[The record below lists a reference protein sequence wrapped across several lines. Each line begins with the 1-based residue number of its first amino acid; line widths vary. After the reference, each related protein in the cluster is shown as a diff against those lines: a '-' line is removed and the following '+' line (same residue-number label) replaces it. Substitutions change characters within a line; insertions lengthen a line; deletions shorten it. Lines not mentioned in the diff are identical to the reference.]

1 MKFCSLYSGSSG
13 NSLYVSAKDTAIL
26 VDAGLS
32 GKQIERAMNA
42 HQLKPEKLQG
52 ILVTHEHRDHI
63 HGVGVLSRRY
73 HLPIYANEDTWQA
86 MENKLG
92 KLKPELIR
100 IIPESQPFPL
110 GDLEVGSFPIQH
122 DAANPVGFTLHDGKK
137 NIAIATDTGLI
148 SEDVKTIMSKM
159 DLVVLESNH
168 DLAMLESGCYPYP
181 LKQRIKSSVG
191 HLSNVD
197 AAEIACYLA
206 HQGVAHIILAHLSAE
221 NNYPL
226 LAYQT
231 VATALEKKSV
241 LPGKDLNLAVA
252 KRSGPGTLITL

>member
-32 GKQIERAMNA
+32 GKQIEKAMST
-42 HQLKPEKLQG
+42 HQLNPKELQG

-63 HGVGVLSRRY
+63 HGVGVLARRY
-73 HLPIYANEDTWQA
+73 HLPIYANEGTWLA
-86 MENKLG
+86 MEKLLG
-92 KLKPELIR
+92 KLMPDMIR
-100 IIPESQPFPL
+100 IIPENKPFAL
-110 GDLEVGSFPIQH
+110 GDLQIESFSIQH
-122 DAANPVGFTLHDGKK
+122 DAADPVGFAINDGKK
-137 NIAIATDTGLI
+137 NIAIATDTGVLP
-148 SEDVKTIMSKM
+148 EDVKTIMGKM

-168 DLAMLESGCYPYP
+168 DIAMLEAGCYPYP
-181 LKQRIKSSVG
+181 LKQRIKSCIG

-231 VATALEKKSV
+231 VAAALENQSII
-241 LPGKDLNLAVA
+241 PGKDLILAVA
-252 KRSGPGTLITL
+252 KRSGPGSLMTL